1 MNPPRPNAGP
11 KHRDQPREG
20 GRLLQQAAALSCYRI
35 GRGAGQVPDLPEVC
49 PVRGG
54 SSPLQRGQHL
64 IFPLSG
70 FSVLGHL
77 NAMRTLERYQ
87 QKIDA
92 LQERCPVR
100 AAIDVIRG
108 RWKPSI
114 LFELHSGPKR
124 FSDLRAALHGI
135 TPQAL
140 SLQLR
145 QLEADGVV
153 ARSVFADEVPVRVEY
168 SLTKDGHALSGVMD
182 QLEQWGADY
191 MARRPDRKSRAA

>member
-1 MNPPRPNAGP
+1 
-11 KHRDQPREG
+11 
-20 GRLLQQAAALSCYRI
+20 
-35 GRGAGQVPDLPEVC
+35 
-49 PVRGG
+49 
-54 SSPLQRGQHL
+54 
-64 IFPLSG
+64 
-70 FSVLGHL
+70 
-77 NAMRTLERYQ
+77 MRSLERYR

-100 AAIDVIRG
+100 AALDVIRG

-124 FSDLRAALHGI
+124 FSDLQSALRGI

-153 ARSVFADEVPVRVEY
+153 ARAVFADEVPVRVVY
-168 SLTKDGHALSGVMD
+168 SLTRDGRALSGVMD
-182 QLEQWGADY
+182 QLEQWGSAY
-191 MARRPDRKSRAA
+191 LARRPGRKPRAA